1 MIPKKYP
8 FKSIL
13 LVAFS
18 ICWFGLFA
26 NTNTEKIELNK
37 RVTKEFASNIST
49 ALDVNNVYGKVT
61 LKTWDRSFVH
71 IDALV
76 TVKANSKSTAQEKLD
91 EISIILKQSGN
102 NISALTE
109 ISSSNSSWWSS
120 WWSGSNNVNIEI
132 NYTIQLPA
140 NLKINLENRYG
151 NIYLPDYKGKT
162 SIILKYGNLEG
173 KNIENDLMLDLS
185 YGKATMGSVDDIIG
199 DIAYS
204 DYRGINSSTVKVT
217 SKYSKVYLDDVK
229 TMTATSKYDHYK
241 LGDVGSLT
249 MTGAYDDVYVSS
261 LASGTVNA
269 KYSGIEIL
277 SLSNSL
283 NMDISYGS
291 LVVNNLKTS
300 FKNMN
305 INTSYAP
312 IKLHGMVASKVI
324 VDGKYCDVNTG
335 SDFIQKSKSSQGSSI
350 SLIGY
355 KISERTNAQ
364 INITSKYGD
373 VIMK

>member
-1 MIPKKYP
+1 MILKKYP
-8 FKSIL
+8 FKTIL
-13 LVAFS
+13 LVFFS
-18 ICWFGLFA
+18 ICWFGVFA
-26 NTNTEKIELNK
+26 SKSTERIELNK

-49 ALDVNNVYGKVT
+49 TLDVNNVYGKVT
-61 LKTWDRSFVH
+61 LKTWNRSFVH

-76 TVKANSKSTAQEKLD
+76 TVKASSKSTAQEKLD

-109 ISSSNSSWWSS
+109 IASSNSSWWSS
-120 WWSGSNNVNIEI
+120 WWSGSSNVNIEI
-132 NYTIQLPA
+132 NYTIQLPE
-140 NLKINLENRYG
+140 NLKINLENKYG

-173 KNIENDLMLDLS
+173 KNIENDLMLELS
-185 YGKATMGSVDDIIG
+185 YGKATMGSVDNIVG

-204 DYRGINSSTVKVT
+204 DYRGINSNSAKIT
-217 SKYSKVYLDDVK
+217 SKYSKVYLDDVSS
-229 TMTATSKYDHYK
+229 MTSTSKYDQYK
-241 LGDVGSLT
+241 LGDVGTLT
-249 MTGAYDDVYVSS
+249 MTGAYDDLEVSS
-261 LASGTVNA
+261 LSSGTVNV
-269 KYSGIEIL
+269 KYSGVEIL

-291 LVVNNLKTS
+291 LVVSNLKTS
-300 FKNMN
+300 FKTMN

-312 IKLHGMVASKVI
+312 IKLHGMVATKV
-324 VDGKYCDVNTG
+324 VVNGKYCDVNTG
-335 SDFIQKSKSSQGSSI
+335 ADFIQKTRSSQGSSI

>member
-1 MIPKKYP
+1 MTLKKYP
-8 FKSIL
+8 FKTIF
-13 LVAFS
+13 LVFFS
-18 ICWFGLFA
+18 LCWFGVFA
-26 NTNTEKIELNK
+26 ITVTEKVELNK

-49 ALDVNNVYGKVT
+49 TLDVSNVYGKVT
-61 LKTWDRSFVH
+61 LKTWDKSSVH

-76 TVKANSKSTAQEKLD
+76 TVKANSKSVAQDKLD

-102 NISALTE
+102 SISALTE
-109 ISSSNSSWWSS
+109 IESTNSSWWSS
-120 WWSGSNNVNIEI
+120 WWNGSSNVNIEI
-132 NYTIQLPA
+132 SYTIQLPE
-140 NLKINLENRYG
+140 NLRINLENKYG

-185 YGKATMGSVDDIIG
+185 YGKATMGSVNNIVG

-204 DYRGINSSTVKVT
+204 DYRGVHSNSVKIT
-217 SKYSKVYLDDVK
+217 SKYSKVLLDDIK
-229 TMTATSKYDHYK
+229 SMTATSKYDQYK
-241 LGDVGSLT
+241 LGEVGVLT
-249 MTGAYDDVYVSS
+249 MTGAYDDLEVSS
-261 LASGTVNA
+261 LSSGTVNV
-269 KYSGIEIL
+269 KYSGVEIL

-283 NMDISYGS
+283 NVDISYGS
-291 LVVNNLKTS
+291 LVVSNLKTS

-312 IKLHGMVASKVI
+312 IKLHGMVAAKVV

-335 SDFIQKSKSSQGSSI
+335 ADFIQKTRSSQGSSI

-373 VIMK
+373 VMMK

>member
-13 LVAFS
+13 LVTFS

-49 ALDVNNVYGKVT
+49 TLDVNNVYGKVT
-61 LKTWDRSFVH
+61 LKTWDRSYVH
-71 IDALV
+71 VDALV

-140 NLKINLENRYG
+140 ILKINLENRYG

-249 MTGAYDDVYVSS
+249 MTGAYDDVYVAS

-291 LVVNNLKTS
+291 LVVNNLKTT

-312 IKLHGMVASKVI
+312 IKLNGMVASKVV
-324 VDGKYCDVNTG
+324 VDGKYCDVNIG
-335 SDFIQKSKSSQGSSI
+335 GDFIQKTRSAQGSSI
-350 SLIGY
+350 SLVGY

>member
-1 MIPKKYP
+1 MILKKYP

-18 ICWFGLFA
+18 ICWVGLFA
-26 NTNTEKIELNK
+26 NTTTEKIELNK

-49 ALDVNNVYGKVT
+49 ILDVNNVYGKVT

-91 EISIILKQSGN
+91 EISIILKQAGN
-102 NISALTE
+102 SISALTE

-132 NYTIQLPA
+132 NYTIQLPE

-162 SIILKYGNLEG
+162 NIILKYGNLEG
-173 KNIENDLMLDLS
+173 KNIDNDLMLELS
-185 YGKATMGSVDDIIG
+185 YGKATMGSVNNIIG

-204 DYRGINSSTVKVT
+204 DYRGSNSNTVKIT

-229 TMTATSKYDHYK
+229 TITASSKYDEYK
-241 LGDVGSLT
+241 LGEVGGLT
-249 MTGAYDDVYVSS
+249 LTGAYDDIQVSS
-261 LASGTVNA
+261 LSSGTVTA

-277 SLSNSL
+277 SLSNAL
-283 NMDISYGS
+283 NIDISYGS
-291 LVVNNLKTS
+291 LVVSNLKTS

-312 IKLHGMVASKVI
+312 IKLHGMVAAKVI

-335 SDFIQKSKSSQGSSI
+335 SDFIQKTRSAQGSSI